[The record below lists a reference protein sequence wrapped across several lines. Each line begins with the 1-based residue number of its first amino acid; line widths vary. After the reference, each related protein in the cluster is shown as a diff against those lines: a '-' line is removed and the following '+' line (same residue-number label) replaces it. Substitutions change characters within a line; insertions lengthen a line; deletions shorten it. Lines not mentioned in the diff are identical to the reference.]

1 MVSPF
6 VVVGTLVSA
15 PSYGELAC
23 DRGRAVAVDSAGRI
37 AGVGD
42 ADAAS
47 LARLCDL
54 VGCDSAEGVLVLPD
68 GHALCPGFID
78 IHIHAPQFS
87 YTGTATDKPL
97 MDWLEH
103 YTFPSE
109 ARLGADLHEA
119 REVYAGVVHQTL
131 RQGTTTAMYFAT
143 VHQEPCTVLL
153 EVLDQLGQRALVGKV
168 CQDRNSSDGVLET
181 TEGSLHA
188 TEAFIQHIR
197 RLEGGQA
204 GRLHPV
210 ITPRFVPTCSPS
222 LLSGL
227 GELAAKYDVHVQ
239 SHISE
244 SKDQVAFVEA
254 LHPGERDTQIFAS
267 SGLLTHKAVMAHGTQ
282 LTESELKQLAAAGT
296 ALAHCPLSNF
306 FFGDGLLSVAQ
317 CRRLGVK
324 VGLGTDVAG
333 GYSPSMLSAIRNA
346 VITHKVLAMQ
356 SPGSRDQPAA
366 EKGAEL
372 DYRHAFWLAT
382 RGSAEALGLQ
392 DDIGSLEIGKKFDV
406 LQLDL
411 GAYSGTP
418 YQVFERDS
426 DLDKMQK
433 WVNLADDRSI
443 RRVWVDGRLVVP
455 FSGHTSGPS

>member
-153 EVLDQLGQRALVGKV
+153 EVLDQLGQRALVGKASCSASTV
-168 CQDRNSSDGVLET
+168 IKRSTWTHLP
-181 TEGSLHA
+181 LHHHHHRRHHPPDTRTLPSCRCVRTATPA
-188 TEAFIQHIR
+188 TECWRQQR
-197 RLEGGQA
+197 D
-204 GRLHPV
+204 PC
-210 ITPRFVPTCSPS
+210 TPRRRSFSTFDAWREGKRGDCTPSSPPVSSPPAPHPSSQAWGSWRQSTTCMCSRTS
-222 LLSGL
+222 LRAKTRLRLWRRCIL
-227 GELAAKYDVHVQ
+227 G
-239 SHISE
+239 S
-244 SKDQVAFVEA
+244 
-254 LHPGERDTQIFAS
+254 
-267 SGLLTHKAVMAHGTQ
+267 
-282 LTESELKQLAAAGT
+282 
-296 ALAHCPLSNF
+296 
-306 FFGDGLLSVAQ
+306 
-317 CRRLGVK
+317 
-324 VGLGTDVAG
+324 
-333 GYSPSMLSAIRNA
+333 
-346 VITHKVLAMQ
+346 
-356 SPGSRDQPAA
+356 
-366 EKGAEL
+366 
-372 DYRHAFWLAT
+372 AT
-382 RGSAEALGLQ
+382 R
-392 DDIGSLEIGKKFDV
+392 KF
-406 LQLDL
+406 LPPR
-411 GAYSGTP
+411 GC
-418 YQVFERDS
+418 
-426 DLDKMQK
+426 
-433 WVNLADDRSI
+433 
-443 RRVWVDGRLVVP
+443 
-455 FSGHTSGPS
+455 